1 MANTTRG
8 NLAAARIYEVDDKG
22 QETGG
27 GVSVSCMFNPFEYT
41 VTKTNSFKEK
51 PSNDADA
58 PQSEFSASGPQT
70 LKLSLTFDAFEAGQ
84 DVSQETRKLWK
95 LMQVKTNRQS
105 GQGKKVPPPQV
116 AFEWGVFKFVAY
128 ITNMSQRFTLFGS
141 DGTPRRAKV
150 EVTFT
155 QYRDLE
161 DYGPQNPTSGGGPH
175 ERLWRVT
182 TGDRL
187 DTIAA
192 QVYGDAAK
200 WRQIAAHNRIVNPLA
215 VRPGQQLRIPMD

>member
-22 QETGG
+22 QEAGG

-41 VTKTNSFKEK
+41 VTKANSFKEK

-58 PQSEFSASGPQT
+58 PQSEFTAAGPQT
-70 LKLSLTFDAFEAGQ
+70 LKLSLTFDTFESGL
-84 DVSQETRKLWK
+84 DVSEETRKLWQ
-95 LMQVKTNRQS
+95 LMQVKTNRKS

-116 AFEWGVFKFVAY
+116 AFEWGVFRFVAY
-128 ITNMSQRFTLFGS
+128 ITNMSQRFTLFGN
-141 DGTPRRAKV
+141 DGTPLRAKV
-150 EVTFT
+150 EATFT

-161 DYGPQNPTSGGGPH
+161 DYGPQNPTSGGGPY
-175 ERLWRVT
+175 ESIWRVT

-192 QVYGDAAK
+192 QVYGDANK
-200 WRQIAAHNRIVNPLA
+200 WRQIAQHNRISNPLTL
-215 VRPGQQLRIPMD
+215 RPGQQLRLPLD